1 MTLMSQVGDYRGGIK
16 GTSQIFSSLAL
27 LTTPESHNNS
37 LMRALISKLL
47 ALPMGVALLIMA
59 ACSGSAVVT
68 LTATRSSDPFIVYQ
82 VGLASVQLTKSGGK
96 SGLAILPAE
105 TTVDFTK
112 LFDLTE
118 VLGAPGVPKGTY
130 TSAFITLDYS
140 AAQIIYDDGSLDG
153 VALAPVDAKGNPL
166 TMISVSVTLDPS
178 DPLRSAAKQ
187 VGLVALNFNLAAS
200 NAVNL
205 SARTVTVTPLI
216 SASTLPLD
224 TKQVRIRGPL
234 MSTNAAFFT
243 TGVTP
248 FDGTTAGL
256 GSLSIDPSTTT
267 AYDINGFVAVGAAGQ
282 VQLEAVPASSLVQT
296 FGTLTV
302 TTPTTTTPTTPTTP
316 TPTTPTP
323 TTPTPTTPTPT
334 TPTTPTPTTP
344 TTNTNIYSS
353 STTATSSVSFAAT
366 QVLVDTSVQ
375 ELGGG
380 GDQISGIVSAR
391 SGNTVGVEDA
401 TLIQSGGTVTFVPGT
416 TIVNLGPSTLITF
429 FGQSVAEAFSP
440 QQISVGSSI
449 EAFGTES
456 QTTASTG
463 GVLLDASAGR
473 VRIDPTTA
481 EGLVTA
487 QGNAELTLNLTSL
500 GGRLISAFDFTGSG
514 NVAANQYAVSAPSL
528 SLANVSVGAPVVV
541 TGFTSA
547 FGTASPNF
555 TASTLLDPTTIDA
568 ELVVDW
574 SGGNAAPFTTF
585 DSTAI
590 AVNVNSSFGARHQI
604 QIGSQLVNIA
614 GLSPALTISPTSASA
629 MEFSIGHSVAFT
641 IESFDTY
648 GAFITQLQ
656 SELNGS
662 TLATGMTA
670 VGQYTVS
677 TSAFSAASIT
687 VFLDN

>member
-1 MTLMSQVGDYRGGIK
+1 
-16 GTSQIFSSLAL
+16 
-27 LTTPESHNNS
+27 
-37 LMRALISKLL
+37 MRALISKLL
-47 ALPMGVALLIMA
+47 ALPMGAALLIMA

-68 LTATRSSDPFIVYQ
+68 LTATPSSDPFIVYQ

-96 SGLAILPAE
+96 AGLTILPAE

-112 LFDLTE
+112 LLDFTE

-130 TSAFITLDYS
+130 TGALITLDYS

-153 VALAPVDAKGNPL
+153 VALAPVDANGKAL
-166 TMISVSVTLDPS
+166 SQISVAVTLDPS

-200 NAVNL
+200 NAINL

-216 SASTLPLD
+216 SASTLPID
-224 TKQVRIRGPL
+224 SKQVRIRGPL
-234 MSTNAAFFT
+234 VSANGSFFE

-248 FDGTTAGL
+248 FDSTTAGL
-256 GSLSIDPSTTT
+256 GQLSIEPNTST
-267 AYDINGFVAVGAAGQ
+267 AFDINGLVAVGAAGQ
-282 VQLEAVPASSLVQT
+282 AQLAALPASSLVQT

-302 TTPTTTTPTTPTTP
+302 STPTTALTTPVSTTPTTPTA
-316 TPTTPTP
+316 TTPTP
-323 TTPTPTTPTPT
+323 TT
-334 TPTTPTPTTP
+334 
-344 TTNTNIYSS
+344 TNTNIYTSP
-353 STTATSSVSFAAT
+353 STTTSSVSFSAT
-366 QVLVDTSVQ
+366 QVLVDTSVG
-375 ELGGG
+375 LGGG
-380 GDQISGIVSAR
+380 AQISGTVSAR
-391 SGNTVGVEDA
+391 NGDTVGVEDA
-401 TLIQSGGTVTFVPGT
+401 TLIESGGTVTFVPGT
-416 TIVNLGPSTLITF
+416 TIVNLGPNTLITF
-429 FGQSVAEAFSP
+429 FGQTVAELISP
-440 QQISVGSSI
+440 QQISVGSTI

-473 VRIDPTTA
+473 VRIDPSTA

-487 QGNAELTLNLTSL
+487 QGSADLTLNLTSL

-514 NVAANQYAVSAPSL
+514 AAPNQYVVSTPSL
-528 SLANVSVGAPVVV
+528 SLANVSVDAPVVV
-541 TGFTSA
+541 TGFPSA
-547 FGTASPNF
+547 FGTVSPAPTY
-555 TASTLLDPTTIDA
+555 TASTLLDPTTINA

-590 AVNVNSSFGARHQI
+590 TVNVTSSFGARHQI
-604 QIGSQLVNIA
+604 QIGSQIVNIF
-614 GLSPALTISPTSASA
+614 GLSPALTITPISAGA
-629 MEFSIGHSVAFT
+629 MEFSIGHSASFT
-641 IESFDTY
+641 IESFDSYTS
-648 GAFITQLQ
+648 FITQLQ
-656 SELNGS
+656 SELNGA

>member
-1 MTLMSQVGDYRGGIK
+1 MPLMSQVCDYRGRIK
-16 GTSQIFSSLAL
+16 GTSQIFSSLTL

-47 ALPMGVALLIMA
+47 ALPVGVALLIMA

-68 LTATRSSDPFIVYQ
+68 LTATPSSDPFIVYQ

-96 SGLAILPAE
+96 SGLMILPAE

-166 TMISVSVTLDPS
+166 TTISVSVTLDPA
-178 DPLRSAAKQ
+178 DPFRSAAKQ
-187 VGLVALNFNLAAS
+187 VALVALNFNLAAS

-216 SASTLPLD
+216 SASTLPID
-224 TKQVRIRGPL
+224 TKPVRIRGPI

-302 TTPTTTTPTTPTTP
+302 ATPATTTPATT
-316 TPTTPTP
+316 
-323 TTPTPTTPTPT
+323 
-334 TPTTPTPTTP
+334 

-353 STTATSSVSFAAT
+353 PTTATSGVSFAAT
-366 QVLVDTSVQ
+366 QVLVDTGVQ

-391 SGNTVGVEDA
+391 SGDTVGVEDA
-401 TLIQSGGTVTFVPGT
+401 TLVQSGGTVTFVPGT
-416 TIVNLGPSTLITF
+416 TIVNLGPNTLITL
-429 FGQSVAEAFSP
+429 FGQTVAEAISP

-449 EAFGTES
+449 QAFGTES

-473 VRIDPTTA
+473 VRLDPSTA

-487 QGNAELTLNLTSL
+487 QGNAALTLNLTSL

-541 TGFTSA
+541 TGFPSA
-547 FGTASPNF
+547 FGTASPDF
-555 TASTLLDPTTIDA
+555 TASTLLDPTTINA

-604 QIGSQLVNIA
+604 QIGSQIVNIA
-614 GLSPALTISPTSASA
+614 SLSPALTISPTSASA
-629 MEFSIGHSVAFT
+629 MEFSIGHSAAFT

-656 SELNGS
+656 TELNGS

>member
-1 MTLMSQVGDYRGGIK
+1 
-16 GTSQIFSSLAL
+16 
-27 LTTPESHNNS
+27 
-37 LMRALISKLL
+37 MRALISKLL
-47 ALPMGVALLIMA
+47 ALPMGAALLIMA

-68 LTATRSSDPFIVYQ
+68 LTATPSSDPFIVYQ

-166 TMISVSVTLDPS
+166 TTISVSVTLDPA
-178 DPLRSAAKQ
+178 DPFRSAAKQ
-187 VGLVALNFNLAAS
+187 VALVALNFNLAAS

-216 SASTLPLD
+216 SASTLPID
-224 TKQVRIRGPL
+224 TKPARIRGPL

-256 GSLSIDPSTTT
+256 GTLSIDPSSTT

-282 VQLEAVPASSLVQT
+282 VQLEAVPANSLVQT

-302 TTPTTTTPTTPTTP
+302 TTPTTASALTTTPTTTTP
-316 TPTTPTP
+316 ATT
-323 TTPTPTTPTPT
+323 TTTTT
-334 TPTTPTPTTP
+334 
-344 TTNTNIYSS
+344 TNIYASP
-353 STTATSSVSFAAT
+353 TTATSSVSFAAT
-366 QVLVDTSVQ
+366 QVLVDIGAQGLDGV
-375 ELGGG
+375 

-391 SGNTVGVEDA
+391 SGDTVGVEDA

-416 TIVNLGPSTLITF
+416 TIVNLGPNTLITV
-429 FGQSVAEAFSP
+429 FGQTVAEVISP

-449 EAFGTES
+449 QAFGTES
-456 QTTASTG
+456 PTTASTG

-473 VRIDPTTA
+473 VRLDPTTA

-487 QGNAELTLNLTSL
+487 QSNAALTLNLTSL

-514 NVAANQYAVSAPSL
+514 NVAANQYAVSAPPPL

-541 TGFTSA
+541 TGLPSA
-547 FGTASPNF
+547 FGTASPDF

-604 QIGSQLVNIA
+604 QIGSQIVNIA
-614 GLSPALTISPTSASA
+614 GLSPALTISPTGASA
-629 MEFSIGHSVAFT
+629 MQFSIGHSVSFT

-648 GAFITQLQ
+648 GAFIAQLQ
-656 SELNGS
+656 TELNGS

-677 TSAFSAASIT
+677 TAAFSAASIT